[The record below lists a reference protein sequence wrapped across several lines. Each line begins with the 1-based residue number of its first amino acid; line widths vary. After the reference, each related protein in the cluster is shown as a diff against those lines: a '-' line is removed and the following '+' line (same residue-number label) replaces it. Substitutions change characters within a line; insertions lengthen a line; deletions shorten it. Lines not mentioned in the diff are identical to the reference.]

1 MTSKPVRVTS
11 LAGLKE
17 VKKELAARALAQTL
31 AAQRR
36 LQAEKARRV
45 QHNLFR
51 TAVGNVQPLVH
62 EHRAHLRPAPPAPVA
77 RQQAR
82 DDAAALQEAISDVV
96 DIDRMLDTDDH
107 LSFRRP
113 GIGVDVTTKLR
124 RGEWAVQRQI
134 DLHGLR
140 TDEAR
145 EALMRFIRAA
155 HQQGIRC
162 VRVVHG
168 KGLGSPGKTPVL
180 KGKVQR
186 WLVQKSE
193 ILAYVQATPAQGG
206 AGALMVLLQP
216 MRGH

>member
-1 MTSKPVRVTS
+1 MTGKPLRVTS

-17 VKKELAARALAQTL
+17 VKKELAARALAQTV

-51 TAVGNVQPLVH
+51 TAVGAVQPLVH
-62 EHRAHLRPAPPAPVA
+62 ERRAHLLPAPPAPVA
-77 RQQAR
+77 KQQAR

-145 EALMRFIRAA
+145 EALVRFIRTA

>member
-1 MTSKPVRVTS
+1 MTGKPVRVTS

-17 VKKELAARALAQTL
+17 VKKELAARAQAQTL

-36 LQAEKARRV
+36 LQAEKVRRA

-51 TAVGNVQPLVH
+51 TAVGVVQPLRH
-62 EHRAHLRPAPPAPVA
+62 EHRAHLTPAPPAPMA

-113 GIGVDVTTKLR
+113 GIGPDVTAKLR

-145 EALMRFIRAA
+145 LALVQFIRAA

-216 MRGH
+216 TRPA

>member
-1 MTSKPVRVTS
+1 MTGKPVRVTS

-17 VKKELAARALAQTL
+17 VKKELAARTLAQTL

-36 LQAEKARRV
+36 VLAEKARRV
-45 QHNLFR
+45 PHNLFR
-51 TAVGNVQPLVH
+51 TAVGAVQPLVH
-62 EHRAHLRPAPPAPVA
+62 EHRAHLRPTPPAPVA
-77 RQQAR
+77 QQQAR

-145 EALMRFIRAA
+145 EALARFIRTA

-193 ILAYVQATPAQGG
+193 ILA
-206 AGALMVLLQP
+206 
-216 MRGH
+216 